1 MNYEI
6 PSLVADAVPPN
17 IGYLAQAFEVADL
30 DTVARGAAA
39 VGAEVFSGPMEID
52 QPGRG
57 KCRTMIV
64 RNPGSGFLQEL
75 FQVL

>member
-1 MNYEI
+1 
-6 PSLVADAVPPN
+6 
-17 IGYLAQAFEVADL
+17 
-30 DTVARGAAA
+30 
-39 VGAEVFSGPMEID
+39 MEID

-75 FQVL
+75 FQPL